1 MIPLSI
7 LDLSVVTTGTKP
19 AAALRNSIDLAR
31 HADGLGYV
39 RYWLAEHHNLA
50 SVASP
55 APDLMIGQIAAV
67 TKNIRVGS
75 GGVMLPNHAPLVVA
89 ERFKM
94 LEALFPGRIDLGLGR
109 APGTDGAT
117 AHALRSRLDRRE
129 GDDFLER
136 LQELI
141 LWETRGFP
149 PGHPYN
155 NVVAMPDDSPLP
167 PIWLLGSSDYSSEL
181 AAQVG
186 MGFAFAHHFASHDA
200 VDAMTNYHNRFTPS
214 GWRADAARHSGGGGR
229 IAPKPTRK
237 PTGWRHRWTS
247 TACAATAASICRCHR
262 SRRRWPIPTPTAERA
277 SIARNR
283 SRLFVG
289 SPATVMQKLQPMIA
303 ASKADELMIITAV
316 YDHDARKKSY
326 CAAGGRVRA
335 GQAGGGV
342 ATIVHRHSGAH
353 ATARTR
359 NPSRIPGL
367 ESLRDMRSRNDNR

>member
-31 HADGLGYV
+31 HADTLGYG

-55 APDLMIGQIAAV
+55 APDIMIGQIAAV

-75 GGVMLPNHAPLVVA
+75 GGVMLPNHAPLVIA

-117 AHALRSRLDRRE
+117 AYALRSRADARE

-136 LQELI
+136 LHELI
-141 LWETRGFP
+141 RWETRDFP
-149 PGHPYN
+149 KNHPFN
-155 NVVAMPDDSPLP
+155 NVVAMPDDTPLP
-167 PIWLLGSSDYSSEL
+167 PIWLLGSSDCSSEL
-181 AAQVG
+181 AAQGG
-186 MGFAFAHHFASHDA
+186 MGFAFAHHFA
-200 VDAMTNYHNRFTPS
+200 PS
-214 GWRADAARHSGGGGR
+214 AWRATPHGILAVAAIAAETDAEAERL
-229 IAPKPTRK
+229 A
-237 PTGWRHRWTS
+237 TS
-247 TACAATAASICRCHR
+247 MDLNRL
-262 SRRRWPIPTPTAERA
+262 RRDRGQYLPLPSVEEALAYPYTEAERA
-277 SIARNR
+277 SIVRTR

-289 SPATVMQKLQPMIA
+289 SPATVMTKLQPMIT
-303 ASKADELMIITAV
+303 ASQADELMIITAV

-326 CAAGGRVRA
+326 SLLADAFGLGKKAAA
-335 GQAGGGV
+335 
-342 ATIVHRHSGAH
+342 
-353 ATARTR
+353 
-359 NPSRIPGL
+359 
-367 ESLRDMRSRNDNR
+367 

>member
-1 MIPLSI
+1 MIPLSV

-31 HADGLGYV
+31 HVDGLGYV

-75 GGVMLPNHAPLVVA
+75 GGVMLPNHAPLMVA

-155 NVVAMPDDSPLP
+155 NVVAMPDDAPLP

-186 MGFAFAHHFASHDA
+186 MGFAFAHHFASYDA
-200 VDAMTNYHNRFTPS
+200 VAAMTNYHAHFKKEGGWTTTPHGILAVAAVSAETDAEAEKLASSMDLNRLRRDRGQFLPLPS
-214 GWRADAARHSGGGGR
+214 VEEALAYPYTDSERL
-229 IAPKPTRK
+229 
-237 PTGWRHRWTS
+237 
-247 TACAATAASICRCHR
+247 SI
-262 SRRRWPIPTPTAERA
+262 T
-277 SIARNR
+277 RNR

-289 SPATVMQKLQPMIA
+289 SPATILAKLQPMLDA
-303 ASKADELMIITAV
+303 AKPDELMIITAV

-326 CAAGGRVRA
+326 SLLADAFGLGKKAAA
-335 GQAGGGV
+335 
-342 ATIVHRHSGAH
+342 
-353 ATARTR
+353 
-359 NPSRIPGL
+359 
-367 ESLRDMRSRNDNR
+367 

>member
-1 MIPLSI
+1 
-7 LDLSVVTTGTKP
+7 
-19 AAALRNSIDLAR
+19 
-31 HADGLGYV
+31 
-39 RYWLAEHHNLA
+39 
-50 SVASP
+50 
-55 APDLMIGQIAAV
+55 
-67 TKNIRVGS
+67 
-75 GGVMLPNHAPLVVA
+75 MLPNHAPLVVA

-181 AAQVG
+181 AAQAG
-186 MGFAFAHHFASHDA
+186 MGFAFAHHFASYDA
-200 VDAMTNYHNRFTPS
+200 VAAMTNYHAHFKPTG
-214 GWRADAARHSGGGGR
+214 GWRATPHGILAVAAVAAENDAEAE
-229 IAPKPTRK
+229 KL
-237 PTGWRHRWTS
+237 
-247 TACAATAASICRCHR
+247 ASSMDLNRL
-262 SRRRWPIPTPTAERA
+262 RRDRGQFLPLPSVEESLAYPYTDSERA

-289 SPATVMQKLQPMIA
+289 SPATILSKLQPMLDA
-303 ASKADELMIITAV
+303 AKPDELMIITAV

-326 CAAGGRVRA
+326 SLLADAFGLGKKVAA
-335 GQAGGGV
+335 
-342 ATIVHRHSGAH
+342 
-353 ATARTR
+353 
-359 NPSRIPGL
+359 
-367 ESLRDMRSRNDNR
+367 